1 MTSDIASRLSGV
13 GEGVDSAAWS
23 TCLARL
29 MSRRRFCFESDLVT
43 AVAAPYGSRTAS
55 AGRESLFSLNVAL
68 KAASLARSS
77 GVTDPIVLPLTIKGH
92 ESKSWKER
100 KLKKWSTAD
109 STVAGGDCKEEEDV
123 EVAPSKTQDKRTAVI
138 SSSTTVSSICK

>member
-1 MTSDIASRLSGV
+1 MTSDIAARLSGV
-13 GEGVDSAAWS
+13 GEGVDRAAWS

-55 AGRESLFSLNVAL
+55 AGRESLFSLNAAL
-68 KAASLARSS
+68 NAASLTRSS
-77 GVTDPIVLPLTIKGH
+77 GVTAPIMLPLTISGE
-92 ESKSWKER
+92 ESKLWKER

-109 STVAGGDCKEEEDV
+109 STVAGGDCDEEAEDV
-123 EVAPSKTQDKRTAVI
+123 VA
-138 SSSTTVSSICK
+138 